1 MYVCVC
7 VCVVLV
13 IQYAKLMRSIAICG
27 LSGSTMFFN
36 VISQTVRLFAG
47 GVLGGG
53 DD

>member
-47 GVLGGG
+47 GGAGWGG
-53 DD
+53 